1 LFGDRPEGMWLAE
14 RVWEPSMP
22 VVLKRSGI
30 EYIPIDDYHLK
41 RVGVSDDDMVSGYF
55 MTEDKGY
62 AVSLF
67 PGSEK
72 LRYLIP
78 FRDIDELSKYFR
90 YTYENNVNPLLT
102 FADDGEKF
110 GIWPSTYKHCY
121 EKGWLRAFFEFLESS
136 SDWIETAT
144 FRGYY
149 DEYHPAGRT
158 YLPTASYREMGQWSL
173 PGKAAS
179 EYEGIYEYLGKKD
192 EETAN
197 TWIGGGLWRGFF
209 AKYTESNYLHKRML
223 MVSEKVRKAVRTDS
237 KRGKKAEDHLYRSQ
251 CNDAYWHGIFGGL
264 YLPHLRSAL
273 WSDLI
278 KAEHLSDN
286 ILEKRNYLLKDD
298 IDRDG
303 FQEILIRKSGRY
315 VVFSQIGGGLVEY
328 SLASA
333 GINLTDTMRRQKEY
347 YHEKIKKQAEEGD
360 TGETKTIHER
370 LEIKDR
376 SVLKAMFFD
385 ENRRVSFV
393 EHLFNEDIDIN
404 DIIRSDYNDKYD
416 LADSLYEFDT
426 RGNDEIIA
434 TGRSGSGSD
443 DFKVHKTFK
452 VKRDGISVHYNFD
465 GDTEGIVAIEV
476 NLTFLGSPF
485 SEIVVNKKKRHVK
498 NKGKYANLKNF
509 QVIDNNKSLMVT
521 FSFGKK
527 IDLWHY
533 PVETVSLSEEGAE
546 KVFQGV
552 CLLFI
557 LKGDKSIRADM
568 KVSRV

>member
-1 LFGDRPEGMWLAE
+1 
-14 RVWEPSMP
+14 
-22 VVLKRSGI
+22 
-30 EYIPIDDYHLK
+30 
-41 RVGVSDDDMVSGYF
+41 
-55 MTEDKGY
+55 
-62 AVSLF
+62 
-67 PGSEK
+67 
-72 LRYLIP
+72 
-78 FRDIDELSKYFR
+78 
-90 YTYENNVNPLLT
+90 
-102 FADDGEKF
+102 
-110 GIWPSTYKHCY
+110 
-121 EKGWLRAFFEFLESS
+121 
-136 SDWIETAT
+136 
-144 FRGYY
+144 
-149 DEYHPAGRT
+149 
-158 YLPTASYREMGQWSL
+158 
-173 PGKAAS
+173 
-179 EYEGIYEYLGKKD
+179 
-192 EETAN
+192 
-197 TWIGGGLWRGFF
+197 LW
-209 AKYTESNYLHKRML
+209 N
-223 MVSEKVRKAVRTDS
+223 
-237 KRGKKAEDHLYRSQ
+237 
-251 CNDAYWHGIFGGL
+251 
-264 YLPHLRSAL
+264 
-273 WSDLI
+273 DLI

-286 ILEKRNYLLKDD
+286 VLEKRNYLLKDD

-303 FQEILIRKSGRY
+303 FQEVLIRKSGRY

-333 GINLTDTMRRQKEY
+333 GINMTDTLRRQKEY

-360 TGETKTIHER
+360 TDETKTIHER

-376 SVLKAMFFD
+376 SVLKAIFFD
-385 ENRRVSFV
+385 ENRRTSFV

-416 LADSLYEFDT
+416 LTDSLYEFDT

-434 TGRSGSGSD
+434 TCKSGSD
-443 DFKVHKTFK
+443 RDDLKVHKTFK

-509 QVIDNNKSLMVT
+509 QVIDNNKSLIVT
-521 FSFGKK
+521 FSFVKN